1 MAQKTFEMMHSR
13 SKKTFKALIAEKSGD
28 TYIQSV
34 KERTISDL
42 PDHDVLVKVHY
53 SSLNYKDA
61 LSATGNKGV
70 TKEYPFTPGIDAA
83 GVVEESSDD
92 RFKDG
97 DEVIVTSYDLGM
109 NTPGGFGQYISVPG
123 DWIVPLPA
131 GLSIKESMMIGTS
144 GLTAAI
150 GVEKIIKQQI
160 GPADGK
166 VLVTGATGGVGSF
179 AVGLLSQL
187 GYQVIAATGK
197 MDQADFLNSL
207 GSAEVIHRD
216 EITNI
221 PDKPLL
227 SGRWI
232 AAIDSVGGEMLD
244 AVIRQTEHNG
254 VVACCGNVLGHKLH
268 TNVLPFILRGVSLM
282 GVDSGIALMTDRMRI
297 WKLLAKEWKPKF
309 LHKLYRVTELNNLP
323 EEIEQILQGNQVGK
337 VLINVSS
344 G

>member
-1 MAQKTFEMMHSR
+1 MAQKASEIMNSDPKR
-13 SKKTFKALIAEKSGD
+13 TFKALVAEKSGD

-34 KERTISDL
+34 KEKTISDL
-42 PDHDVLVKVHY
+42 PDNDVLVKVQY

-92 RFKDG
+92 RFKSG
-97 DEVIVTSYDLGM
+97 DKVIVTSYDLGM

-123 DWIVPLPA
+123 DWIVPLPS

-160 GPADGK
+160 GPMDGS

-197 MDQADFLNSL
+197 MDQTDFLKSL
-207 GSAEVIHRD
+207 GAAEIIHRD
-216 EITNI
+216 EITDI

-232 AAIDSVGGEMLD
+232 AALDTIGGEMLD
-244 AVIRQTEHNG
+244 AVIRQTDHNG
-254 VVACCGNVLGHKLH
+254 VVACCGNVLGHELH

-282 GVDSGIALMTDRMRI
+282 GIDSGIALMADRMRI
-297 WKLLAKEWKPKF
+297 WKLLSEEWKPGF
-309 LHKLYRVTELNNLP
+309 LHKIHRKAELEDLP
-323 EEIEQILQGNQVGK
+323 NEIQQILQGNQVGK
-337 VLINVSS
+337 VLVNLPD
-344 G
+344 

>member
-1 MAQKTFEMMHSR
+1 MNSDPQM
-13 SKKTFKALIAEKSGD
+13 TFKALVAEKSGD

-42 PDHDVLVKVHY
+42 PGHDVLVKVHY

-70 TKEYPFTPGIDAA
+70 TKQYPFTPGIDAA

-92 RFKDG
+92 RFKTG
-97 DEVIVTSYDLGM
+97 DDVIVTSYDLGM

-131 GLSIKESMMIGTS
+131 GLSKKESMMIGTS

-150 GVEKIIKQQI
+150 GAEKIIKQQI
-160 GPADGK
+160 GAIDGS
-166 VLVTGATGGVGSF
+166 VLVTGATGAVGSF

-197 MDQADFLNSL
+197 MDQTDFLTSL
-207 GSAEVIHRD
+207 GAAEVIHRD

-232 AAIDSVGGEMLD
+232 AAFDTVGGEILD
-244 AVIRQTEHNG
+244 AVIRQTDHNG
-254 VVACCGNVLGHKLH
+254 VVACCGNVLGHELR

-282 GVDSGIALMTDRMRI
+282 GVDSGIALMADRVRI
-297 WKLLAKEWKPKF
+297 WKLLANEWKPKF
-309 LHKLYRVTELNNLP
+309 LHKLHRETDLKKLP
-323 EEIEQILQGNQVGK
+323 EEIKQILRGKQVGK

>member
-1 MAQKTFEMMHSR
+1 MNDTD
-13 SKKTFKALIAEKSGD
+13 SKKSFKALVAEQSGD

-34 KERTISDL
+34 KKRTFSDL
-42 PDHDVLVKVHY
+42 PDNDVLVRVNY

-61 LSATGNKGV
+61 LSASGNKGV

-83 GVVEESSDD
+83 GLVKESSDN
-92 RFKDG
+92 RFKKG

-123 DWIVPLPA
+123 DWIVPLPS
-131 GLSIKESMMIGTS
+131 GLSLKESMIIGTS

-150 GVEKIIKQQI
+150 GIEKIVRQQI
-160 GPADGK
+160 GPQDGK

-197 MDQADFLNSL
+197 MDQSNFLKSL
-207 GSAEVIHRD
+207 GAYEIIHRD
-216 EITNI
+216 EITNVAG
-221 PDKPLL
+221 KPLL
-227 SGRWI
+227 TGRWI
-232 AAIDSVGGEMLD
+232 AALDTVGGEILD

-254 VVACCGNVLGHKLH
+254 VTTCCGNVLGHELH

-282 GVDSGIALMTDRMRI
+282 GIDSGIALMTDRMRI
-297 WKLLAKEWKPKF
+297 WNLLSKEWKPEF
-309 LHKLYRVTELNNLP
+309 LNKLHRETELHNLP
-323 EEIEQILQGNQVGK
+323 KEIQQILKGNQVGK
-337 VLINVSS
+337 VLVNLPD
-344 G
+344 